1 MVGEKKRKE
10 NGKIF
15 LFIIFFFF
23 VLKKIK
29 ICSPLLRVTT
39 NHLYTLGKCRFT
51 WRLMILCACSDFFFP
66 ALSPASFPS
75 WKCLWE
81 IINFFWFYSVSES
94 YLGPRTVK
102 MNYWRSQSTV
112 GNPSRWRET
121 VGLFFFSNVYILF
134 FCSSVPNMVLEMYFM
149 LFNYSIFHVNLV
161 TVC

>member
-15 LFIIFFFF
+15 LFINFFF

-51 WRLMILCACSDFFFP
+51 WRLMILCACSDFFFQLCP
-66 ALSPASFPS
+66 RRAFPS

-121 VGLFFFSNVYILF
+121 VGLFFFQQCL
-134 FCSSVPNMVLEMYFM
+134 YF
-149 LFNYSIFHVNLV
+149 IFLLKC
-161 TVC
+161 T